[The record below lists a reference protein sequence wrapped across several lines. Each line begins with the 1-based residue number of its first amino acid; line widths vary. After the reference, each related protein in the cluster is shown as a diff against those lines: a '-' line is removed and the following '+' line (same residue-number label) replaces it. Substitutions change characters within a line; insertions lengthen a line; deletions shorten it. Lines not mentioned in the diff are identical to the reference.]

1 MFENFESC
9 KLNYNVYICSHLFVL
24 LQEQPV
30 RVRYIVF
37 KMWSRISFQFTVKKK
52 EYIYIH
58 TYIQIC
64 KIFINKNNY
73 ACVYEFTMYT
83 LLLLFFFL
91 TNSNVP
97 NEIEKKRKIFENIH
111 RRSMQY
117 SILFLT
123 ILPSRII
130 LFKTNITI
138 FDYT

>member
-97 NEIEKKRKIFENIH
+97 NEIEKKKKDIRKYSSPIHAIFFSI
-111 RRSMQY
+111 SYY
-117 SILFLT
+117 SPESHYFV
-123 ILPSRII
+123 
-130 LFKTNITI
+130 
-138 FDYT
+138 